1 MFGKIR
7 EGLKKTR
14 ESFGKTIDSLFKDK
28 KEIKKTIE
36 ELEETL
42 ILADIGISTVSKLIK
57 GLEKED
63 NPKESLMKRVREIL
77 SSAEPFK
84 TQNQKPYIHLFV
96 GVNGVGKTTT
106 IGKIA
111 RKRSESGERGVV
123 AACDTFRAAAVEQLD
138 IWAKRSNVEIV
149 KNLEGTDPASIAYDA
164 VAKCVSKNYDFC
176 LIDTAGRLHTKHN
189 LMEELEKV
197 VRVINK
203 GLSGAPHQISL
214 VLDSTTGQNGLNQA
228 REFLSK
234 IKVTDLILTKLDG
247 SAKGG
252 IALSIVDEL
261 KIPISYVGVGEKV
274 EDLVL
279 FDAEEYAQGL
289 FE

>member
-106 IGKIA
+106 IGK
-111 RKRSESGERGVV
+111 
-123 AACDTFRAAAVEQLD
+123 
-138 IWAKRSNVEIV
+138 
-149 KNLEGTDPASIAYDA
+149 
-164 VAKCVSKNYDFC
+164 
-176 LIDTAGRLHTKHN
+176 
-189 LMEELEKV
+189 
-197 VRVINK
+197 
-203 GLSGAPHQISL
+203 
-214 VLDSTTGQNGLNQA
+214 
-228 REFLSK
+228 
-234 IKVTDLILTKLDG
+234 
-247 SAKGG
+247 
-252 IALSIVDEL
+252 
-261 KIPISYVGVGEKV
+261 
-274 EDLVL
+274 
-279 FDAEEYAQGL
+279 
-289 FE
+289 